1 MGEEA
6 TQVGSLELKARTE
19 VRSLWSGDCNRTNG
33 SGEGSEGGQET
44 ETQRGTSQKV
54 SNIEVVDRSLCWTF
68 NGNNDLSSVNAGK
81 D

>member
-19 VRSLWSGDCNRTNG
+19 VRSLCNRGCNHANG

-44 ETQRGTSQKV
+44 KTQRHKTKGIKY
-54 SNIEVVDRSLCWTF
+54 
-68 NGNNDLSSVNAGK
+68 
-81 D
+81 